1 MLDKNE
7 AIIFASK
14 LNQFKMK
21 KLFVLFA
28 AATLFVGVQ
37 ACKQK
42 EEAATEET
50 TEVTTE
56 APADSTATA
65 APADSTAKAAPAA
78 DSAKAAAPA
87 TK

>member
-1 MLDKNE
+1 
-7 AIIFASK
+7 
-14 LNQFKMK
+14 MK

-37 ACKQK
+37 ACKNQAT
-42 EEAATEET
+42 EETATEET

-65 APADSTAKAAPAA
+65 VVDSAATTAA
-78 DSAKAAAPA
+78 DTAVA
-87 TK
+87 TNNSVVENRNKTPNLFGVFFINF

>member
-1 MLDKNE
+1 
-7 AIIFASK
+7 
-14 LNQFKMK
+14 MK

-42 EEAATEET
+42 EEATEATE

-56 APADSTATA
+56 ATVDTAAPVVVDTTAAVVADST
-65 APADSTAKAAPAA
+65 K
-78 DSAKAAAPA
+78 K
-87 TK
+87 